1 MADGSEPISVGFASV
16 GAALKEAL
24 HSAQYDVIEGDSD
37 PSHGTIRVFE
47 RNIGAVQMAYACEWS
62 AYFREWTLMRVPDE
76 GPFARRPERGAIAH
90 RVGNCVEGIRVD
102 LNSPGF
108 AGTPLVALANAIGH
122 DAPKTTVAR
131 LGLERSPE
139 HTEMLRSI
147 YRCYLDHIE
156 KETRALFEE
165 RGFAVGWAARTAA
178 LMVGQVLHAEDGQE
192 ELSARISDLHVLT
205 EILES
210 LPLYAVDEGAQ
221 RRLVSA
227 SELGQHD
234 SFLTIDS
241 DLVRAA
247 NVFLMYSPGASGVAE
262 LQLAS
267 AGQIIEVPDAPVV
280 HVMPTDEILS
290 QLVLGT
296 REITRVD
303 VDRPRRRID
312 LTWTTR
318 TEAPRWHEIHADRRP
333 AVLSEI
339 AGTDASDEEFLF
351 QMDTRFPHRRRFGSI
366 LVPPADLPVSGLS
379 REIGVRTRGLEIL
392 CGSDPSPR

>member
-1 MADGSEPISVGFASV
+1 M
-16 GAALKEAL
+16 
-24 HSAQYDVIEGDSD
+24 
-37 PSHGTIRVFE
+37 
-47 RNIGAVQMAYACEWS
+47 
-62 AYFREWTLMRVPDE
+62 
-76 GPFARRPERGAIAH
+76 
-90 RVGNCVEGIRVD
+90 GNCVEGIRVD

-108 AGTPLVALANAIGH
+108 AGTPLVALENAIGH

-165 RGFAVGWAARTAA
+165 RGFAVGWEARTAA
-178 LMVGQVLHAEDGQE
+178 LIVGQVLHAEDGQE
-192 ELSARISDLHVLT
+192 ELSARISELHVLT

-221 RRLVSA
+221 LRIVSA

-280 HVMPTDEILS
+280 HVKPTDEILS
-290 QLVLGT
+290 RLVLGT
-296 REITRVD
+296 SEITRVN
-303 VDRPRRRID
+303 RCP
-312 LTWTTR
+312 
-318 TEAPRWHEIHADRRP
+318 APD
-333 AVLSEI
+333 
-339 AGTDASDEEFLF
+339 G
-351 QMDTRFPHRRRFGSI
+351 GSI
-366 LVPPADLPVSGLS
+366 
-379 REIGVRTRGLEIL
+379 
-392 CGSDPSPR
+392 